1 MLKRLYSL
9 ALHPSAAK
17 RLGAALAFN
26 NIYMIFRQVYLL
38 MRKMYICALWRC
50 KTYIIL
56 MLLISWHQKGI
67 YSTCFILMLLI
78 SWHQKGIYSTCFLK
92 PHGLLVEHV
101 LRTKKIILH
110 YSVDYILVVTCMHV
124 LYFTHCI
131 IHGGGMYSGIMSPG
145 ILCPYEP
152 HADFVY

>member
-50 KTYIIL
+50 KTYI
-56 MLLISWHQKGI
+56 
-67 YSTCFILMLLI
+67 ILMLLI